1 MWSDGYYYLITFHYI
16 LVQNP
21 IPRPKVVSMGFESVF
36 WSRPIDSR
44 VASSEWYQRKLSSVV
59 RQLDVK
65 LFWKKSVSAIW
76 DQRLHEWQRA
86 SWFDH
91 AHMTSF
97 TVLVCCNWSL
107 YLQYH
112 LFSWTH
118 DNNDCVWGRVC
129 FHYLPSCPITWKVV
143 PGNLPIVFWPLK
155 KDEEVGI

>member
-1 MWSDGYYYLITFHYI
+1 MWSDGYYYLIMFHYI
-16 LVQNP
+16 VVQNP
-21 IPRPKVVSMGFESVF
+21 IPRPKLVSMGFESVF
-36 WSRPIDSR
+36 WSRPIVSR

-65 LFWKKSVSAIW
+65 LFWKKSVWAVW
-76 DQRLHEWQRA
+76 DQRLHKWQRA

-118 DNNDCVWGRVC
+118 GNNDCVRMCLLSVSSFLFNYVETGSRK
-129 FHYLPSCPITWKVV
+129 PSYSFLTAKKMK
-143 PGNLPIVFWPLK
+143 LK
-155 KDEEVGI
+155 